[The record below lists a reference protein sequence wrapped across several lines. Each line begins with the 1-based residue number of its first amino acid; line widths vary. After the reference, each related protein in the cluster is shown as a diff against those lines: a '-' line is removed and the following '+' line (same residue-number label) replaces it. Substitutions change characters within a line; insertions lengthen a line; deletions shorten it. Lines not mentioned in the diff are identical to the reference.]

1 MVPFYNKKESAMMR
15 IRNCATA
22 IFAAVFALCGNLACA
37 DGGGAVEWKPGA
49 PVSGM
54 PHVIMGAEEGQYLP
68 APGWR
73 FVNDAQDDA
82 TVAPLP
88 ANEVRIPAW
97 GVDLWIPAPEG
108 FWSLEDAHPIAK
120 LLKLTAD
127 ADTKNKTIGMWART
141 ESGLWDDVQSAAVKV
156 TRAIYDKRIS
166 LSGFAKMCEGMQK
179 GFNKI
184 SKEAMSSLNK
194 MAESSSRELTNMT
207 GTNVNMAV
215 DDVRFLPPYLTDR
228 DRICFTVIRKER
240 NDVGGEKGITVTVAS
255 CVILWIRG
263 TVFNLNVYHPVGNN
277 ETDIEAAVAAT
288 RDKLAKWMAAV
299 EALNN
304 RKPLE
309 DEDFEAKSDP
319 NCVVD
324 SVKTKANSGLSI
336 GGKVLMWAVIGG
348 IWGLG
353 ASLLKKKKNSLSQK

>member
-1 MVPFYNKKESAMMR
+1 MIVMDADNEYVDCDCAPQRGVEKEGTMVLTRS
-15 IRNCATA
+15 C
-22 IFAAVFALCGNLACA
+22 AAVVLTTVLAFCGGAFA

-73 FVNDAQDDA
+73 FVNDGQDDA

-184 SKEAMSSLNK
+184 SKGAMSSVNK

-207 GTNVNMAV
+207 GTNVNVAV

-255 CVILWIRG
+255 CVILG
-263 TVFNLNVYHPVGNN
+263 F
-277 ETDIEAAVAAT
+277 
-288 RDKLAKWMAAV
+288 
-299 EALNN
+299 
-304 RKPLE
+304 
-309 DEDFEAKSDP
+309 
-319 NCVVD
+319 
-324 SVKTKANSGLSI
+324 
-336 GGKVLMWAVIGG
+336 GGPC
-348 IWGLG
+348 
-353 ASLLKKKKNSLSQK
+353 ST